1 MNFMGSNKELLLV
14 HGSMKRVFLSH
25 SVNIMLTPQFYTLK
39 KETLPVKY
47 LYQAKRIAPSLFD
60 GFLEDWNDYEYL
72 VFKEENNWVFIAY
85 NMGQINSLLLSKGIK
100 PEQVSKIYFAEQVRN
115 SFTGPVLLGDK
126 EALVVLDNAV
136 VIIPQTALQEET
148 AVLEFDDSFTPKT
161 GITLKGVHS
170 ALLSSSQAVVL
181 ASLFTF
187 FAGMFLVEGWRYGSE
202 SKAGA
207 EEMQELLEAYPSLQ
221 SKMQRENIATKYK
234 SIDIRERKKRE
245 VMKSLAGLI
254 FKGVTLTSFSLT
266 EKSYKVHFSCNDVK
280 VAKRL
285 KELAKKEKFNTSKVT
300 GSDDLLIEGTL

>member
-115 SFTGPVLLGDK
+115 SFTAPVLLGDK

-136 VIIPQTALQEET
+136 VIIPQAALQEET

-285 KELAKKEKFNTSKVT
+285 KELAKKEKFNTSKVA

>member
-72 VFKEENNWVFIAY
+72 VFKEEESWVFIAY

-115 SFTGPVLLGDK
+115 SFTAPVLLGDK

-136 VIIPQTALQEET
+136 VIIPQAALQEET

-207 EEMQELLEAYPSLQ
+207 EEMQELLEA
-221 SKMQRENIATKYK
+221 
-234 SIDIRERKKRE
+234 
-245 VMKSLAGLI
+245 
-254 FKGVTLTSFSLT
+254 
-266 EKSYKVHFSCNDVK
+266 
-280 VAKRL
+280 
-285 KELAKKEKFNTSKVT
+285 
-300 GSDDLLIEGTL
+300 

>member
-1 MNFMGSNKELLLV
+1 MGSNKELLLV

-115 SFTGPVLLGDK
+115 SFTAPVLLGDK

-136 VIIPQTALQEET
+136 VIIPQAALQEET

-285 KELAKKEKFNTSKVT
+285 KELAKKEKFNTSKVA